1 MSNWNYNSS
10 INTKNKKLIELFKK
24 ASFHY
29 EELRT
34 RKVFNWATNKEEI
47 KTVDDGYDAIDLAVL
62 FGIKNTH
69 YRQEGDIPLTYEEAL
84 NLCEIID
91 VSYSA
96 KYSLCGRSN
105 NGILQTIRGTEWE
118 KEYRIQRCEMHEEN
132 GTLELSG
139 GVAIDVELCEVLTK
153 LYPDT
158 EMEAEQYLDYD
169 DEGYMWSY
177 ENTIFS
183 VKNGKRKEKEH
194 SYEKGEYSDD

>member
-1 MSNWNYNSS
+1 
-10 INTKNKKLIELFKK
+10 
-24 ASFHY
+24 
-29 EELRT
+29 
-34 RKVFNWATNKEEI
+34 
-47 KTVDDGYDAIDLAVL
+47 
-62 FGIKNTH
+62 
-69 YRQEGDIPLTYEEAL
+69 
-84 NLCEIID
+84 
-91 VSYSA
+91 
-96 KYSLCGRSN
+96 
-105 NGILQTIRGTEWE
+105 
-118 KEYRIQRCEMHEEN
+118 MHEEN

-139 GVAIDVELCEVLTK
+139 GVAIDIELCEALTK